1 MPIRPF
7 LAGQSFDPEAID
19 AMSRTL
25 KSVCEELGLIS
36 VADDP
41 ATRTIAKNII
51 ECAQRGIRDAD
62 ALQAIVL
69 EEFRNATGDE
79 PKSS

>member
-7 LAGQSFDPEAID
+7 LAGQPFDPETID
-19 AMSRTL
+19 AMSRAL

-36 VADDP
+36 VVDDP
-41 ATRTIAKNII
+41 ATRAVAKNII

-62 ALQAIVL
+62 TLRAIVL
-69 EEFRNATGDE
+69 DE
-79 PKSS
+79 LKS

>member
-7 LAGQSFDPEAID
+7 LAGQPFDPETID
-19 AMSRTL
+19 AMSRAL

-41 ATRTIAKNII
+41 ATRTVAMNII

-62 ALQAIVL
+62 TLRAIVL
-69 EEFRNATGDE
+69 DE
-79 PKSS
+79 LKST